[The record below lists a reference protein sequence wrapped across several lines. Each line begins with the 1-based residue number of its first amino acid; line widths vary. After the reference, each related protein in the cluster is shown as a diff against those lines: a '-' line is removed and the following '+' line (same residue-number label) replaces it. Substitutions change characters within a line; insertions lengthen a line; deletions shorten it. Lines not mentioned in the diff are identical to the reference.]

1 MNNKP
6 EEDEPFEFATTFDFK
21 EELMDAVRAA
31 GLPQD
36 LAESIDV
43 ELEETTEKDSN
54 VIFVS
59 SDGEVVYKAIWAP
72 SSALNGER
80 GPEIF
85 PGARNDVVIAVYN
98 RDFIDQIVEE
108 TEGEDAGLRDELW
121 EQRISELVDE
131 VATCY
136 AERPSTWGEFE

>member
-1 MNNKP
+1 MNDS
-6 EEDEPFEFATTFDFK
+6 EDDPIEFSTTFELK
-21 EELMDAVRAA
+21 EELLAAARSA
-31 GLPQD
+31 GLSDD
-36 LAESIDV
+36 LVTSIDV
-43 ELEETTEKDSN
+43 ELEETEDKDSN

-59 SDGEVVYKAIWAP
+59 SDGDVVYKAIWAP
-72 SSALNGER
+72 PSALDGRR

-108 TEGEDAGLRDELW
+108 TEREDPGLRDKMW
-121 EQRISELVDE
+121 EERVGELVEE
-131 VATCY
+131 VAACY

>member
-1 MNNKP
+1 MSDP
-6 EEDEPFEFATTFDFK
+6 AEEPIEFSTTFDSK
-21 EELMDAVRAA
+21 EELIEAVRAA
-31 GLPQD
+31 GLPAS
-36 LAESIDV
+36 LAQSINI
-43 ELEETTEKDSN
+43 ELEETEEVDSR

-59 SDGEVVYKAIWAP
+59 SDGDVVYKAIWAP
-72 SSALNGER
+72 PSALDGKR
-80 GPEIF
+80 GPELF

-121 EQRISELVDE
+121 EQRISELVEE